1 MKTEV
6 FEKAILKEGLEPVEV
21 KLQRGQ
27 VMFFVAKS
35 KSTDYVVIYNKYGWA
50 YLSEG
55 IDLNEAVN
63 ITYSDHIKMV
73 VNGKEIKRIAQLNLF
88 KDEN

>member
-21 KLQRGQ
+21 KLHRGQ

-35 KSTDYVVIYNKYGWA
+35 KDTSYVVIYNKYGWA
-50 YLSEG
+50 YVTSNLDLSQQ
-55 IDLNEAVN
+55 LN
-63 ITYSDHIKMV
+63 ITYSDDVKIIA
-73 VNGKEIKRIAQLNLF
+73 NGIELKRISYFNLF
-88 KDEN
+88 RDEN